1 MFIKFMRRFSL
12 IILIV
17 SCIPRGRGGIISLVP
32 SADEIIYALDARDKL
47 VGVST
52 YSPYKGEK
60 PVIGDLLNPDY
71 ERIKVLKPSLVIITL
86 PMQANVKR
94 NLEKLGIKTY
104 DFSPE
109 SVEEL
114 VKDIIELGN
123 ILGKKERAKALAD
136 SIKEF
141 VKGINPLPEF
151 TFAVQ
156 ISEFPVYVAG
166 DDTYISEILELFGG
180 KNAFAH
186 LKGYKPVS
194 TEDILGREFQIFIV
208 SYNFGNRLGFED
220 VCIIQIPESY
230 LSPGLKIFPLVDSLK
245 LNLLRC
251 FKENLIRP
259 VR

>member
-1 MFIKFMRRFSL
+1 MFIRSMKRFSL
-12 IILIV
+12 VLLIL
-17 SCIPRGRGGIISLVP
+17 SCIPQGRGGIVSLVP
-32 SADEIIYALDARDKL
+32 SADEIIYALDTKDKL

-60 PVIGDLLNPDY
+60 PVVGDLLNPDY
-71 ERIKVLKPSLVIITL
+71 EMIKTIKPSLVIITL

-94 NLEKLGIKTY
+94 NLENLGIKTY

-114 VKDIIELGN
+114 TKDIVELGN
-123 ILGKKERAKALAD
+123 ILGREKRARALAD

-141 VKGINPLPEF
+141 VKGINPLPDF

-156 ISEFPVYVAG
+156 ISESPVYVAG

-180 KNAFAH
+180 KNAFGY
-186 LKGYKPVS
+186 LRGYKPVS
-194 TEDILGREFQIFIV
+194 TEDVLGKGFDILIV
-208 SYNFGNRLGFED
+208 PYGFKNRLGFENKC
-220 VCIIQIPESY
+220 VIQIPEDY
-230 LSPGLKIFPLVDSLK
+230 LSPGLKIFPLIDSLK
-245 LNLLRC
+245 LYLLSC
-251 FKENLIRP
+251 LKENLIRP